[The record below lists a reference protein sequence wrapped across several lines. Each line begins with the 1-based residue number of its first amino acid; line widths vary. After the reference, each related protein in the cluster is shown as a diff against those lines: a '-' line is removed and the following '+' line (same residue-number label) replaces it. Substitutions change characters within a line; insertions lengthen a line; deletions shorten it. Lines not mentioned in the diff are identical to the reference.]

1 LRRRTTTGRVTPAG
15 SSRNERLDPL
25 AHPLQRELFSPTG
38 DEWTR
43 VGEFNHKRAAPRHA
57 VRNSKMA
64 LRPPLAAYRGV
75 AIRMEPPAGEAAGA
89 VAVVLEH
96 SDPALSRTLYRA
108 THGSDVIAEWRAWGR
123 VLSLPLLVT
132 EADGGLHEP
141 FARIGAVRA
150 GRPILRRR
158 KRSSLKARRPARRQG
173 AIPARPV
180 VHRGERELIARG

>member
-1 LRRRTTTGRVTPAG
+1 M
-15 SSRNERLDPL
+15 
-25 AHPLQRELFSPTG
+25 
-38 DEWTR
+38 
-43 VGEFNHKRAAPRHA
+43 GEFNHKRAAPRHA

-158 KRSSLKARRPARRQG
+158 RRSSLKARRPARRQG